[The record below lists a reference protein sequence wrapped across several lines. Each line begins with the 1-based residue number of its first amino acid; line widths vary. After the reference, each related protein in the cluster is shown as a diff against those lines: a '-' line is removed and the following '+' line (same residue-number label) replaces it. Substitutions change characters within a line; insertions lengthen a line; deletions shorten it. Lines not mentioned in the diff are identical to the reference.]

1 MKALYFVVILLT
13 LSFLPL
19 LCPSGSA
26 QVIPDNP
33 EAAFDSV
40 RTVAYEGRLE
50 EAEHMARELVKNNP
64 DYGDATVLLAR
75 IIAWQERYEEA
86 LGILDTLIAEQ
97 PGHADALEAGRTIR
111 EWMEASEEERIT
123 QPDTVVSV
131 APDAE
136 VDIETGTDTL
146 AKGVDIFLGYYFD
159 TFSQPYSRFW
169 QIFRIGAQYE
179 TKAGPLLGTVNF
191 GNLHA
196 DTGDGIV
203 ETGIQVQAEFWPKI
217 SEKSYAWL
225 AYAYSPFR
233 YFPKHRAAAEYW
245 YSLDRGW
252 VVSAGASYFYFDRHI
267 FIPTFSIEKYAG
279 KYWLAARTYVHLK
292 EAGTS
297 SSVFLSARRYFNET
311 DYLQLT
317 AGAGTAPDEPWDLA
331 TDLDRQ
337 KAMAVKLSANKK
349 ISNSFTVKLGAAYSR
364 EEYLNEQRRNRFEGF
379 LNIYYRPSR

>member
-1 MKALYFVVILLT
+1 MT
-13 LSFLPL
+13 LSFLPSF
-19 LCPSGSA
+19 CPYGSA

-33 EAAFDSV
+33 EAAYDSI
-40 RTVAYEGRLE
+40 RTVAYDGRLAD
-50 EAEHMARELVKNNP
+50 AEHMARELVKSNP
-64 DYGDATVLLAR
+64 DYGDAIVLLAR

-86 LGILDTLIAEQ
+86 LAILDTLIAKQ
-97 PGHADALEAGRTIR
+97 AGHNDARDARATISEWMQAKEDERISQADTALAEAG
-111 EWMEASEEERIT
+111 
-123 QPDTVVSV
+123 QVVDEYS
-131 APDAE
+131 
-136 VDIETGTDTL
+136 GTDSL
-146 AKGVDIFLGYYFD
+146 SRDVDIFLGYYFD
-159 TFSQPYSRFW
+159 TFRQPYSRFW
-169 QIFRIGAQYE
+169 QIFRLGAQYE
-179 TKAGPLLGTVNF
+179 TSAGPLLGTFNF

-203 ETGIQVQAEFWPKI
+203 ETGIQVQLEFWPKI

-252 VVSAGASYFYFDRHI
+252 VVSGGGSYFYFDRHI

-292 EAGTS
+292 ETGTS
-297 SSVFLSARRYFNET
+297 ASVFLSARRYFNET

-331 TDLDRQ
+331 ADLDRQ